1 MTVWT
6 HALLDRLRQIGDPL
20 LDTVDGKGG
29 WTEVAVAA
37 PSGHDPGQLAAARAP
52 ELLVHWRTAEQ
63 GARPPDEGSA
73 DRYWATEAAELAA
86 DHAFIAR
93 SLFVSFG
100 GEIAASLLLASL
112 PSAYAAEAGAAV
124 LSRTKELQSNAHRRI
139 GETAQFVVD
148 VLFPED
154 AEALGTP
161 SAEVL
166 ASRRLEQAFPAGSR
180 GHTRA
185 RTTRLTHALIRT
197 LLADHPEGQPWP
209 AAASAKV
216 PSRKETALGVPV
228 NQEDLLGTL
237 GTFTVVVF
245 EVMER
250 LGIPWTDEAEQAYLD
265 LWDRIGELLGIGTAE
280 VTDLLEADGVELP
293 DRYRGA
299 LRPKDPDE
307 ARQLV
312 ELIRERS
319 WAVPLPDRELAPFA
333 NGNGKVLVRA
343 LLDQLQEAMPRGM
356 ERLPLFAMR
365 YLLDPRAHELLGLG
379 GGGILDSLMRWPHEL
394 QLTAVPSR
402 RGRGRAVVEGGMRM
416 AANEISR
423 RAFLHFMR
431 ERAGDDSQRD
441 FWFPVIDA
449 LVIPVEQGRQDPGAG
464 DR

>member
-1 MTVWT
+1 VTIWT
-6 HALLDRLRQIGDPL
+6 HDLLDRLRRIGDPV
-20 LDTVDGKGG
+20 LDTVDGG

-37 PSGHDPGQLAAARAP
+37 SPDHDPSLPAAARALQ
-52 ELLVHWRTAEQ
+52 LLVHWRKAEM
-63 GARPPDEGSA
+63 GARPLDEGREHPFWRA
-73 DRYWATEAAELAA
+73 EAAKLDAA
-86 DHAFIAR
+86 HVYIAR

-100 GEIAASLLLASL
+100 GEIAASLLLSSL
-112 PSAYAAEAGAAV
+112 PNAYAAEAGAAV
-124 LSRTKELQSNAHRRI
+124 LARTKELHSNAHRRI

-154 AEALGTP
+154 PSALDAP

-166 ASRRLEQAFPAGSR
+166 SSRRLEQAFPSGSR
-180 GHTRA
+180 GHSRA
-185 RTTRLTHALIRT
+185 GTTRLTHALIRT
-197 LLADHPEGQPWP
+197 LLADQPAGERWD
-209 AAASAKV
+209 ATASARV
-216 PSRKETALGVPV
+216 PSRKGTEVGVPV

-237 GTFTVVVF
+237 GTFTVVTF

-250 LGIPWTDEAEQAYLD
+250 LGIPWTDQAEQAYLD
-265 LWDRIGELLGIGTAE
+265 LWDRIAELLGIGTKA
-280 VTDLLEADGVELP
+280 VTDRLAEEKVELP
-293 DRYRGA
+293 EAYHGA
-299 LRPKDPDE
+299 LRPKTPTE

-319 WAVPLPDRELAPFA
+319 WAVALPGRELAPFA

-356 ERLPLFAMR
+356 ERVPLFTMR

-379 GGGILDSLMRWPHEL
+379 GGGVLDSLMRWPHAL
-394 QLTAVPSR
+394 RLTDVPPR
-402 RGRGRAVVEGGMRM
+402 RGYGRGMVEAGMRM

-431 ERAGDDSQRD
+431 ERAADETQRD

-449 LVIPVEQGRQDPGAG
+449 LAIPVEQGRQDPGAG